1 MFTARNCGPGL
12 RRGEN
17 ISRGA
22 VGSIEAIGMSARP
35 QPLPAPARGARIDAV
50 LAAGLRALEI
60 DTDARR
66 SRDEYNDEEF
76 KALSRAKMARQTNT
90 RRVRKDG
97 ALEIKGP
104 LDRTS
109 AEFEFYVSQIKGD
122 FSKFCERSNE
132 VYAVN
137 DRYILR
143 LLENLTVYNPQ
154 EYLLWVIVEK
164 ARRSNVTETVFGFAI
179 AQERFSDI
187 SDEHMDKLLDWFDN
201 QYRFDLKLICS
212 LRGLGSE
219 MLKRTIEWARNRVSD
234 SPPGYTYP
242 AFYTIQPIDSQ
253 VAKVY
258 WKVFREM
265 NSTFPYYFKSKE
277 MAIPLNSNG
286 EIVLQEDEENRLTSH
301 NEYWTAFKED
311 DEENAF
317 DLAIQRQ
324 KEEARQLLERA
335 QLAIDRGKEEESD
348 QLLKK
353 ARKIMQAVLSAL
365 RDRYGEEEVSKHRS
379 PASPA
384 PSVEV

>member
-1 MFTARNCGPGL
+1 MARG
-12 RRGEN
+12 

-76 KALSRAKMARQTNT
+76 KGLRRAKMARQTNT
-90 RRVRKDG
+90 RRVRTNG

-104 LDRTS
+104 MDSTS
-109 AEFEFYVSQIKGD
+109 AEFIFYVSQIKDD

-132 VYAVN
+132 VYAL
-137 DRYILR
+137 DDEYILS
-143 LLENLTVYNPQ
+143 LLKNLKKKPQ

-164 ARRSNVTETVFGFAI
+164 ARRSDVTETVFGFAI
-179 AQERFSDI
+179 ARQKFSGSYQGVDFGDDHI
-187 SDEHMDKLLDWFDN
+187 DKLIDWVDD

-234 SPPGYTYP
+234 YPSGYTYP

-277 MAIPLNSNG
+277 MAIPLNFGG

-311 DEENAF
+311 DEANAF
-317 DLAIQRQ
+317 DLAIMRQ
-324 KEEARQLLERA
+324 KEEVRQLLERA
-335 QLAIDRGKEEESD
+335 QLAIDRGREEEVN
-348 QLLKK
+348 QLLDK
-353 ARKIMQAVLSAL
+353 AREIRKAILSAL
-365 RDRYGEEEVSKHRS
+365 RKRDGEEEDASPAS